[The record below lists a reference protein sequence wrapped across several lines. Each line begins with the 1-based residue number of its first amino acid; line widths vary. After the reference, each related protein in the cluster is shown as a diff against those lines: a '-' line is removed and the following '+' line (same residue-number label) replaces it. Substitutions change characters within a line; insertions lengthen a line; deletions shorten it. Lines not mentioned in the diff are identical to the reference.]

1 MNVSMILSGGT
12 GSRFGG
18 VLPKQYWT
26 LCGKEMIAN
35 SIDAMKLSAST
46 DKVIIVAGANDLA
59 RLESVYDVICIEG
72 ESSRN
77 GSLHNGLEYIK
88 KNFPECQNVFI
99 TEAARPFVTAAIVDL
114 YYEFLGKYDAVITT
128 SYITDSLGREGEDVT
143 DRSEYYLIQAPEAF
157 RFDLLY
163 DSFSRDS
170 SITATVQQLPA
181 SRNVM
186 KYFDFKHNVKIT
198 YPEDLAY
205 AEHLLNL
212 RYQMR

>member
-1 MNVSMILSGGT
+1 MNVSMILSGGI

-18 VLPKQYWT
+18 VLPKQYWA
-26 LCGKEMIAN
+26 LCGKEMIAY
-35 SIDAMKLSAST
+35 SVDAMKQSALT
-46 DKVIIVAGANDLA
+46 DKIIIVAGGNDLA
-59 RLESVYDVICIEG
+59 RLESVYGATCIEG
-72 ESSRN
+72 ASSRN

-88 KNFPECQNVFI
+88 KNYPECENVFI
-99 TEAARPFVTAAIVDL
+99 TEAARPFLTANIVDL
-114 YYEFLGKYDAVITT
+114 YYEFLENYDAVITT
-128 SYITDSLGREGEDVT
+128 SYITDSLGHEGEDVT

-157 RFDLLY
+157 RFGLLY

-186 KYFDFKHNVKIT
+186 KYFDFKHNIKIT
-198 YPEDLAY
+198 YPEDLVY
-205 AEHLLNL
+205 AEHLLNF